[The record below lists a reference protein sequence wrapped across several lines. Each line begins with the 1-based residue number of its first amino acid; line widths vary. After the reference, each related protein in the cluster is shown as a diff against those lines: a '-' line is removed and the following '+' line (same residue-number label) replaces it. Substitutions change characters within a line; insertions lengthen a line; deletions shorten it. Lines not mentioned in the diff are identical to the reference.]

1 MMVDLDDLTAH
12 QELDPEGML
21 GHVAALPQQC
31 RDAWT
36 ATRRLQL
43 PVRHLRAE
51 KILIV
56 GMGGSAIGGDLAV
69 AVAMDES
76 PIPILVQRGYGVPA
90 YVDRE
95 TMVIVSSYSGNTE
108 ETVSGFQ
115 AASERGC
122 PVVAITTDGQVAEMA
137 TEQDVPLVSF
147 DYRSQPRAAL
157 GYMFVSLLGV
167 LRAMGVVSNLDA
179 DLDEAVAILDAQE
192 AELGANVPQA
202 ENRAKQL
209 ATELAGQ
216 VPVVVGSGPLEPVAR
231 RWKTQFNENA
241 KTWAYFEPLPEM
253 NHNAVS
259 GIHFPGEMAGRM
271 RVLFLSNPG
280 LHPRNH
286 LRLELTRQVF
296 EEQGIACHA
305 VAVQGKSAVAQILSA
320 IQMGDYTSCYLALL
334 NGTDP
339 TAIGDIAALKQ
350 RMSDA

>member
-1 MMVDLDDLTAH
+1 MMVDLDDLTAR

-21 GHVAALPQQC
+21 GHVAALSQQC

-69 AVAMDES
+69 AVATDES
-76 PIPILVQRGYGVPA
+76 RLPILVHRGYGLPA
-90 YVDRE
+90 YADRE

-115 AASERGC
+115 AASELGC
-122 PVVAITTDGQVAEMA
+122 PVVAIATDGEVAKMA
-137 TEQDVPLVSF
+137 TEQDMPLVSF

-157 GYMFVSLLGV
+157 GTMFVSLLGV
-167 LRAMGVVSNLDA
+167 LRATGVVSRLDA
-179 DLDEAVAILDAQE
+179 DLDEALAILDSQE
-192 AELGANVPQA
+192 AELGAGTPQA
-202 ENRAKQL
+202 QNRAKQL
-209 ATELAGQ
+209 AAELVGQ
-216 VPVVVGSGPLEPVAR
+216 VPVVIGSGPLEPVAR

-259 GIHFPGEMAGRM
+259 GTHFPVEMAA
-271 RVLFLSNPG
+271 RVRALFLSSPG
-280 LHPRNH
+280 LHPRNR
-286 LRLELTRQVF
+286 LRLELTRQIF
-296 EEQGIACHA
+296 EDQGIACYP
-305 VAVQGKSAVAQILSA
+305 VAVQGKSALAQILSA
-320 IQMGDYTSCYLALL
+320 VQMGDYTSCYLALL

>member
-1 MMVDLDDLTAH
+1 MIDLDDLAAL
-12 QELDPEGML
+12 QKLDPEGML

-56 GMGGSAIGGDLAV
+56 GMGGSAIGGDLAA
-69 AVAMDES
+69 AVAMDDS
-76 PIPILVQRGYGVPA
+76 PIPILVHRGYGLPA

-95 TMVIVSSYSGNTE
+95 TMVIASSYSGNTE

-122 PVVAITTDGQVAEMA
+122 PLVAITTDGQVADLARER
-137 TEQDVPLVSF
+137 DVPLVSF
-147 DYRSQPRAAL
+147 DYQSQPRAAL
-157 GYMFVSLLGV
+157 GTMFLSLLGV
-167 LRAMGVVSNLDA
+167 LRSTGMMSKLEA
-179 DLDEAVAILDAQE
+179 DLDEALAILDAQE
-192 AELGANVPQA
+192 AELGASVPQA
-202 ENRAKQL
+202 QNRAKQL

-216 VPVVVGSGPLEPVAR
+216 VPVVIGSGPLEPAAR

-259 GIHFPGEMAGRM
+259 GIHFPAEMAGRV
-271 RVLFLSNPG
+271 RVILLSNSG
-280 LHPRNH
+280 LHPRNR
-286 LRLELTRQVF
+286 LRLELTQQIF
-296 EEQGIACHA
+296 EERGIACHA
-305 VAVQGKSAVAQILSA
+305 VAVQGKRPLAQILSA
-320 IQMGDYTSCYLALL
+320 VQMGDYTSCYLALL
-334 NGTDP
+334 NGADP
-339 TAIGDIAALKQ
+339 TAISDIAGLKQ